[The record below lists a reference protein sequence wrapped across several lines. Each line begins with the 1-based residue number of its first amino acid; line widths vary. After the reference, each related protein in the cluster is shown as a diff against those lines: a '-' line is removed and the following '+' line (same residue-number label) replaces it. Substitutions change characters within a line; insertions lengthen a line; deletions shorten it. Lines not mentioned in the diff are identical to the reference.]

1 MPATF
6 VTEAELR
13 SALGIGNLYSSAVVE
28 EVCQTAENVVKSYLW
43 FNKAYVAATKLTSLT
58 ATITTI
64 EPHGFVT
71 GQSVV
76 ITESGSA
83 FNGTYTITDTDASLY
98 TFDYVVASG
107 ADQTEHLV
115 RPYGVV
121 TGAFQAT
128 TYGTVPEI
136 REASIM
142 IATDVWQARNSSN
155 SGGVSPDFQPSP
167 YKMGN
172 TLTARVRGLLA
183 NHISPKSLV
192 G

>member
-58 ATITTI
+58 VTITTV
-64 EPHGFVT
+64 EPHGFQI

-76 ITESGSA
+76 ITESGST
-83 FNGTYTITDTDASLY
+83 FNGTHTIVTADVYTFTYTI
-98 TFDYVVASG
+98 ASG
-107 ADQTEHLV
+107 ADQVEHLV

-121 TGAFQAT
+121 TGAFHGT
-128 TYGTVPEI
+128 SYGTVPEI

-172 TLTARVRGLLA
+172 TLIARVRGLLE